1 MCVRADPVCVHMLAE
16 HLAGPLAN
24 IRPEGGPSALE
35 ASCIPQPQQLTTH
48 LSAFML
54 VSINSRPA
62 AHLLYPPVIQ
72 AHRTLRPRGRGRGG
86 GGKRAGR
93 GLMLTEQNDS
103 QRETNRE
110 VKSERQ
116 KARQMN
122 PEEETTEGK
131 RTAERDREELTST
144 FWCRAQS
151 GCQLSLFKVWFGEKD
166 TGMHKKAFNVPAGPV
181 THVLLY
187 LTIPYHFLCKQQ
199 FIRLRLESNSR
210 KMIHSYH
217 NHVLS
222 ILYFI
227 CFFELLSAVTCLF

>member
-1 MCVRADPVCVHMLAE
+1 MCLHSSCVCVHMLAE

-62 AHLLYPPVIQ
+62 VHLLYPPVIQ
-72 AHRTLRPRGRGRGG
+72 AHRTLRPGG
-86 GGKRAGR
+86 GGAGR
-93 GLMLTEQNDS
+93 GLILTEQNDS

-122 PEEETTEGK
+122 PEEETTEGNG
-131 RTAERDREELTST
+131 TAERDREELTST
-144 FWCRAQS
+144 F
-151 GCQLSLFKVWFGEKD
+151 
-166 TGMHKKAFNVPAGPV
+166 
-181 THVLLY
+181 
-187 LTIPYHFLCKQQ
+187 
-199 FIRLRLESNSR
+199 
-210 KMIHSYH
+210 
-217 NHVLS
+217 
-222 ILYFI
+222 
-227 CFFELLSAVTCLF
+227 